1 MVNVS
6 SKLQELG
13 QLHVADP
20 HLLCAYSPAVAYGQ
34 SKLAQVLFAAE
45 MQRRLASP
53 ATHPTTHPNRPTVI
67 CMALHPGEVLTSVA
81 RSLPAWVQRLQNA
94 IMPLFLLTPEQGA
107 RCTVYCATSDAAA
120 EAVVGRHAC
129 YFDSNGRAVRPN
141 AAAGDLGLR
150 RWLWAW
156 SEVSVGLPHALKLPP

>member
-1 MVNVS
+1 MS

-13 QLHVADP
+13 TIHVDDP
-20 HLLCAYSPAVAYGQ
+20 HLLRPGAYAPAVAYGQ

-45 MQRRLASP
+45 MQWRLGDPRSSQP
-53 ATHPTTHPNRPTVI
+53 AVV
-67 CMALHPGEVLTSVA
+67 CLALHPGEVLTSVG
-81 RSLPAWVQRLQNA
+81 RSLPVWLQRLQNA

-107 RCTVYCATSDAAA
+107 RCTVHCATSDAAVD
-120 EAVVGRHAC
+120 AVLHRHAC

-141 AAAGDLGLR
+141 AAALDVGVC

-156 SEVSVGLPHALKLPP
+156 SEVSVGLPDGLRLASDDAV